1 MARARWAKANKRI
14 GHARLLFVDESGA
27 KTNMTRRFG
36 RAPRGERAYD
46 HVPHGRWET
55 TTMIAAM
62 GRNGPQAPWVL
73 DGPMDGGAFAVW
85 ARYVLAPTLV
95 PSDIVVLDNLAA
107 HRNAEAIL
115 AIRATGAT
123 VWYLPPYS
131 PDLNP
136 IEKMWSKVK
145 AQLRKDKAR
154 DPETLFRAIGEAFAR
169 VSNSDIRNWFVS
181 CGYSF
186 I

>member
-1 MARARWAKANKRI
+1 M
-14 GHARLLFVDESGA
+14 S
-27 KTNMTRRFG
+27 RRYG
-36 RAPRGERAYD
+36 RAPRGVRAYD
-46 HVPHGRWET
+46 HVPYGRWET

-73 DGPMDGGAFAVW
+73 DGPMDGGAFAAW
-85 ARYVLAPTLV
+85 AHQVLAPTLV
-95 PSDIVVLDNLAA
+95 PSDIIVMDNLAA
-107 HRNAEAIL
+107 HRNAEAVD

-136 IEKMWSKVK
+136 IEKMWSKIK
-145 AQLRKDKAR
+145 ALLRRDKAR
-154 DPETLFRAIGEAFAR
+154 EQDALFRAIGEAFAR
-169 VSNSDIRNWFVS
+169 VSDTDIINWFAS
-181 CGYSF
+181 CGYTF